1 MEKERLREK
10 FTCCS
15 EAVQM
20 LPKLCPAPTNV
31 WETELAL
38 KKVLCAVTTNSGN
51 LLLLWTEL
59 LVPSRHK
66 QIKGGD
72 GLLMRNK
79 QYGDI

>member
-38 KKVLCAVTTNSGN
+38 KKVLCAVPPNSGN
-51 LLLLWTEL
+51 LLLLWTEQNL
-59 LVPSRHK
+59 QFPQGTGKSKEVM
-66 QIKGGD
+66 D
-72 GLLMRNK
+72 C
-79 QYGDI
+79 

>member
-38 KKVLCAVTTNSGN
+38 KKVLCAVPPNSGN
-51 LLLLWTEL
+51 LLLLWT
-59 LVPSRHK
+59 K
-66 QIKGGD
+66 QNLQFPQGTGKSKEVMD
-72 GLLMRNK
+72 C
-79 QYGDI
+79 